1 MSVRGETGVGKGLR
15 QSNLFS
21 IPNTWLS
28 FLDDLRNAP
37 SSYGRN
43 CESILTLE
51 PILADLYGP
60 GIAKVAHELG
70 CCGNQLQS
78 CGLGLLLHSALQ
90 TWLPTFRLH
99 GQLFL

>member
-1 MSVRGETGVGKGLR
+1 MSWA
-15 QSNLFS
+15 F
-21 IPNTWLS
+21 
-28 FLDDLRNAP
+28 
-37 SSYGRN
+37 

-60 GIAKVAHELG
+60 GIAKVAQELG
-70 CCGNQLQS
+70 CCGNQLQN
-78 CGLGLLLHSALQ
+78 CALGLLLHSALQ